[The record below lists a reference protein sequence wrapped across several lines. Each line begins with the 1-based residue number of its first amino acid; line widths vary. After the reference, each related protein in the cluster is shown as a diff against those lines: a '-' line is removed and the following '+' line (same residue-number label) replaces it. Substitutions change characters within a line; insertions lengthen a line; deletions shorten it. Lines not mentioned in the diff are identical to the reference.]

1 MKGVFV
7 MYVKPIMDGIHTF
20 VTETDK
26 RVKRIHISHDDMDG
40 YGCNII
46 LECALRLLNTASE
59 SPITHV
65 NISKPT
71 DFEDTV
77 GNLINTMIQ
86 QGFDIEHEM
95 IAILATDLGSID
107 PDFFTDV
114 IMDHFG
120 VSLYYVVLDHHTPI
134 YQNREPTST
143 ISVDDITRPNGW
155 YFVYPGLCSTFALN
169 DIVCRLYSA
178 YTEHKLLAIDDQRN
192 SKLMSAVLTEF
203 ADSVNRYD
211 TGIWGE
217 WVDHGLT
224 PKKIEEIPDEI
235 KLNMIFSYMNEY
247 GIDPTD
253 EFTDFLF
260 KFGID
265 ADLRDKYSQMVYDQY
280 NQMAEAFYMFDGKL
294 TKADTYDLFI
304 NAAGINIHIPLV
316 AMYYLDEDETQDVEK
331 FFSIFSRSILEND
344 KNIGFLMYINKR
356 KGTVGLR
363 SATDAVNVAAIAK
376 VNGGGGHPRAA
387 GFPILT

>member
-1 MKGVFV
+1 
-7 MYVKPIMDGIHTF
+7 MYVKPIMEGIHTF
-20 VTETDK
+20 IAETDK

-77 GNLINTMIQ
+77 DNLINTMIQ
-86 QGFDIEHEM
+86 QGFDVEHEM
-95 IAILATDLGSID
+95 IAILATDLGNIN
-107 PDFFTDV
+107 PDFFRE
-114 IMDHFG
+114 IMERYN
-120 VSLYYVVLDHHTPI
+120 VSLYYVVIDHHTPV
-134 YQNREPTST
+134 YQNHEPNAAVT
-143 ISVDDITRPNGW
+143 VDDITRPNGW

-178 YTEHKLLAIDDQRN
+178 YTEHMLLAIDDQRN

-217 WVDHGLT
+217 WTQNGIT
-224 PKKIEEIPDEI
+224 PKKIEDIPDEI

-247 GIDPTD
+247 DIDPTM

-265 ADLRDKYSQMVYDQY
+265 VELRDKYTEMLYEQYSQMSDAYSIFVKHLKRVDTSTL
-280 NQMAEAFYMFDGKL
+280 FFDVV
-294 TKADTYDLFI
+294 
-304 NAAGINIHIPLV
+304 GINVKVPLI
-316 AMYYLDEDETQDVEK
+316 AMYYLDENDSQDVEK
-331 FFSIFSRSILEND
+331 FFSIFSRSILENN

-376 VNGGGGHPRAA
+376 ANGGGGHPRAS
-387 GFPILT
+387 GFPIK

>member
-1 MKGVFV
+1 
-7 MYVKPIMDGIHTF
+7 MYVKPIMEGVHTF
-20 VTETDK
+20 IAETDK

-46 LECALRLLNTASE
+46 LECALRLLNAASD

-71 DFEDTV
+71 DFENTLNDLV
-77 GNLINTMIQ
+77 STMIQ
-86 QGFDIEHEM
+86 QGFDTEHEM
-95 IAILATDLGSID
+95 IAVMATDLGSID
-107 PDFFTDV
+107 PDFFKK
-114 IMDHFG
+114 IMKQYN
-120 VSLYYVVLDHHTPI
+120 VSLYYVVVDHHTPV
-134 YQNREPTST
+134 YPNHEPTAVVSADE
-143 ISVDDITRPNGW
+143 IARPNGW

-178 YTEHKLLAIDDQRN
+178 YTEHTLLAIDDQRS
-192 SKLMSAVLTEF
+192 SKLMCAVLTEF

-217 WVDHGLT
+217 WTQNGIA
-224 PKKIEEIPDEI
+224 PKKIEDIPDEI

-247 GIDPTD
+247 DIDPTM

-265 ADLRDKYSQMVYDQY
+265 VELRDKYTQMLYEQYDQMSDAY
-280 NQMAEAFYMFDGKL
+280 SIFVKNLNE
-294 TKADTYDLFI
+294 ADTSTLFFDVV
-304 NAAGINIHIPLV
+304 GINVKVPLI
-316 AMYYLDEDETQDVEK
+316 AMYYLDEGESQDVEK
-331 FFSIFSRSILEND
+331 FFSIFSRSILENNR
-344 KNIGFLMYINKR
+344 NIGFLMYINKR

-363 SATDAVNVAAIAK
+363 SATDAVNVAAIARA
-376 VNGGGGHPRAA
+376 NGGGGHPRAS
-387 GFPILT
+387 GFPIQ